1 MSDWK
6 YDLDEVGDD
15 GDPDD
20 GPGEPLEPGSPSM
33 ENAAFVLLGVLS
45 MLFVFVRILVF

>member
-15 GDPDD
+15 APADELD
-20 GPGEPLEPGSPSM
+20 EPLEPGSPSM